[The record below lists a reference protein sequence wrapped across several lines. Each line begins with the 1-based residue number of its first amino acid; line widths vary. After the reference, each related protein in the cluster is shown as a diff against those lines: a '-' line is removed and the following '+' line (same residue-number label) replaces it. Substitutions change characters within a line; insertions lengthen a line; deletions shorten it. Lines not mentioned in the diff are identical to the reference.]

1 MSGAVIVEANIASP
15 AALIGDPS
23 RAAMLQALQDGRAH
37 PAGALAWAA
46 GLTAQAAS
54 NHLAKLVD
62 GGLVSV
68 EREGRHRYYRLAN
81 AEVAH
86 ALEALAVLAAP
97 VRSLEQPRSREA
109 RALRDGRC
117 CYGHLAGRLGIAVT
131 DALVARGVLCPADG
145 KLYAVSA
152 EGRAWFE
159 DLGLDLAAPRSKR
172 GAARQ
177 CLDWT
182 ERRHHLA
189 GPLGVGLLSRMVA
202 LGWIETLA
210 GSRAARLTTLG
221 REELRQRLGVD
232 LESLEGRE
240 AA

>member
-1 MSGAVIVEANIASP
+1 MEANIASP

-97 VRSLEQPRSREA
+97 VRSLEQPRSPQA

-131 DALVARGVLCPADG
+131 QALVDRQLIAPADD
-145 KLYAVSA
+145 KLYTVTDA
-152 EGRAWFE
+152 GRAWFE
-159 DLGLDLAAPRSKR
+159 DLGLELDTLRSKR
-172 GAARQ
+172 GVARQ

-182 ERRHHLA
+182 ERHHHLA
-189 GPLGVGLLSRMVA
+189 GPLGVALLSRLVA
-202 LGWIETLA
+202 LGWIETVA

-232 LESLEGRE
+232 LEAIEDR
-240 AA
+240 AAA

>member
-1 MSGAVIVEANIASP
+1 MEANIASP
-15 AALIGDPS
+15 AALIGDPG

-54 NHLAKLVD
+54 NHLTKLVD

-97 VRSLEQPRSREA
+97 VRSLEQPRSPQA

-131 DALVARGVLCPADG
+131 DALVACGAIRPVEG
-145 KLYAVSA
+145 KLY
-152 EGRAWFE
+152 EIPPTGRAWFE
-159 DLGLDLAAPRSKR
+159 DLGLDLDALRSKR
-172 GAARQ
+172 GVARQ

-189 GPLGVGLLSRMVA
+189 GPLGVTLLSRLVV
-202 LGWIETLA
+202 LGWVETVA

-232 LESLEGRE
+232 LEAMEGRK

>member
-1 MSGAVIVEANIASP
+1 MDANIASP

-23 RAAMLQALQDGRAH
+23 RAAMLQALMDGRAH

-97 VRSLEQPRSREA
+97 VRSLEQPRSPQA

-117 CYGHLAGRLGIAVT
+117 CYGHLAGRLGDSGDRRPGGRDLIA
-131 DALVARGVLCPADG
+131 PADD
-145 KLYAVSA
+145 KLYAVTPQ
-152 EGRAWFE
+152 GRAWFD
-159 DLGLDLAAPRSKR
+159 DLGLDLEAMRSKR
-172 GAARQ
+172 GAPASA
-177 CLDWT
+177 WT
-182 ERRHHLA
+182 
-189 GPLGVGLLSRMVA
+189 GPNAAITWPA
-202 LGWIETLA
+202 LWA
-210 GSRAARLTTLG
+210 
-221 REELRQRLGVD
+221 
-232 LESLEGRE
+232 
-240 AA
+240 

>member
-1 MSGAVIVEANIASP
+1 MEANIASP
-15 AALIGDPS
+15 AALIGDSS

-86 ALEALAVLAAP
+86 VLEALSLLATP
-97 VRSLEQPRSREA
+97 IRSLEQPRSREA
-109 RALRDGRC
+109 RALREGRC

-131 DALVARGVLCPADG
+131 DALVARSFLCPADD
-145 KLYAVSA
+145 KQYAVSA
-152 EGRAWFE
+152 KGRAWFE
-159 DLGLDLAAPRSKR
+159 DLGLDLAALRSKR

-189 GPLGVGLLSRMVA
+189 GPLGVTLLSRMVA
-202 LGWIETLA
+202 LGWIETVA
-210 GSRAARLTTLG
+210 GSRAARLTTRG
-221 REELRQRLGVD
+221 REQLRKRLGVD
-232 LESLEGRE
+232 LDGMAGRE

>member
-1 MSGAVIVEANIASP
+1 MEPNIASP

-23 RAAMLQALQDGRAH
+23 RAAMLQALMDGRAQ

-62 GGLVSV
+62 GGLLQV
-68 EREGRHRYYRLAN
+68 EREGRHRYYRLAG
-81 AEVAH
+81 ADVAH

-97 VRSLEQPRSREA
+97 VRSLEQPRSPQA
-109 RALRDGRC
+109 RALREGRC

-131 DALVARGVLCPADG
+131 DALVTGGLLCPVDD
-145 KLYAVSA
+145 KLYAVSPA
-152 EGRAWFE
+152 GRAWFE
-159 DLGLDLAAPRSKR
+159 DLGLDLTALRSRR

-189 GPLGVGLLSRMVA
+189 GPLGVALLSRMVA
-202 LGWIETLA
+202 LGWIETVA
-210 GSRAARLTTLG
+210 GSRAASLTTLG
-221 REELRQRLGVD
+221 REELRARLGVD
-232 LESLEGRE
+232 LEGMAGRE

>member
-1 MSGAVIVEANIASP
+1 MVHGMEANIASP
-15 AALIGDPS
+15 AALIGDPG
-23 RAAMLQALQDGRAH
+23 RAAMLQALMDGRAQ

-54 NHLAKLVD
+54 NHLARLVD

-97 VRSLEQPRSREA
+97 VRSLEQPRSPQA

-131 DALVARGVLCPADG
+131 DALVAQGFLCPADD
-145 KLYAVSA
+145 KQYAVSA

-159 DLGLDLAAPRSKR
+159 ALGLDLDALRSRR
-172 GAARQ
+172 GVARQ

-189 GPLGVGLLSRMVA
+189 GPLGVSLLSRMVA
-202 LGWIETLA
+202 LGWIETVA
-210 GSRAARLTTLG
+210 GSRAARLTTVG
-221 REELRQRLGVD
+221 REALRERLGVD
-232 LESLEGRE
+232 LEALEGRQ